1 MAFDEDLSVFFDT
14 ELGAAVPAIYKGKT
28 IPVIF
33 NRPFLLEDGEVASIA
48 SSKPEATCRAADVS
62 DARQG
67 DRITIEGVT
76 YKVVLPMPDATGITV
91 LSLQV

>member
-1 MAFDEDLSVFFDT
+1 MAFAEDLSMFFDT

-33 NRPFLLEDGEVASIA
+33 NRPFILEEGEVASIA
-48 SSKPEATCRAADVS
+48 SSKPEATCRTEDVQ

-67 DRITIEGVT
+67 D
-76 YKVVLPMPDATGITV
+76 
-91 LSLQV
+91 